1 MDGLSKG
8 RFLVIG
14 AGYAGLAAAIEL
26 KSNGFEVE
34 VIEAVEKLTTQGQ
47 STSQELQRNTDNPRR
62 YSSDWFKRQ
71 QNYHKMGQYSR
82 QHRSYLRPAKT
93 YDYAQLIR

>member
-1 MDGLSKG
+1 MNGFSKG

-47 STSQELQRNTDNPRR
+47 STPQKLQRNTDNPRR
-62 YSSDWFKRQ
+62 HNSDWFKR
-71 QNYHKMGQYSR
+71 
-82 QHRSYLRPAKT
+82 
-93 YDYAQLIR
+93 